1 MTVEIGRLAFTRRNG
16 ESFRVG
22 EDTLVII
29 YRRSSEQEARVEI
42 IRADRTQQR
51 LRVKQQEPFY
61 VHPEV
66 EIRLSFDHGR
76 GASTKVLVTAPK
88 NIRIMRSELINAS
101 PKKAKAH
108 TV

>member
-1 MTVEIGRLAFTRRNG
+1 MTVEIGHLAFTRRNG

-22 EDTLVII
+22 EDTLIVVH
-29 YRRSSEQEARVEI
+29 RRPGRNVARVEI
-42 IRADRTQQR
+42 IQADRTRQKLQIR
-51 LRVKQQEPFY
+51 QNEPLY

-76 GASTKVLVTAPK
+76 GTSTKVLVSAPK
-88 NIRIMRSELINAS
+88 NIRIMRSELVNAS
-101 PKKAKAH
+101 PKKDEAH

>member
-16 ESFRVG
+16 ESFQVG
-22 EDTLVII
+22 EDTLVTV
-29 YRRSSEQEARVEI
+29 YRRSNDREAKVEI
-42 IRADRTQQR
+42 IRADRTRQE

-66 EIRLSFDHGR
+66 EVRLTFDHGR
-76 GASTKVLVTAPK
+76 GGTKVLVTAPK
-88 NIRIMRSELINAS
+88 NIRIMRSELVNAS
-101 PKKAKAH
+101 PKKDEAH